1 MDITQDSENTVFEDV
16 VLVLANIMVAL
27 YFLSPLLTLRSHHT
41 ERMQIKFLPLFQV
54 ISVLLNCLFWTTSY
68 LPNGKMTI
76 EFILE
81 SLVINIFGLLTGIG
95 LLFYCWVKSYSE
107 NSYLFILILNICNF
121 FFQIAMFIHFT
132 LNSGQDKELITKIIA
147 GIFNVLMYLSLLQN
161 PLVIYLEKNY
171 REGSLPLGQIII
183 ALLSTVVWIIY
194 GILKRDNRLEVL
206 IPNILGF
213 IVLIG
218 ILLFRWKIIKK
229 FQNNE
234 NVNSVTSEGF
244 VSQSSIETDTFE
256 S

>member
-1 MDITQDSENTVFEDV
+1 MKGLQGKLFYKK
-16 VLVLANIMVAL
+16 A
-27 YFLSPLLTLRSHHT
+27 FPLT
-41 ERMQIKFLPLFQV
+41 PFQK
-54 ISVLLNCLFWTTSY
+54 ILIRGSFVLLNCLFWFTTN
-68 LPNGKMTI
+68 LPNNSNFNTQLIK
-76 EFILE
+76 E
-81 SLVINIFGLLTGIG
+81 SLPINIFGLLAGIV
-95 LLFYCWVKSYSE
+95 LLFFCWENSYSE

-132 LNSGQDKELITKIIA
+132 LKSDQDKELITKIIA